1 MLRADFAC
9 SLERSMIVQ
18 IYEIATPDEAR
29 AVATA
34 GVDHVGVLVG
44 DGRFPRELPAEKARD
59 VISAITAPAKA
70 SVLMLAADLSL
81 IEEAAAALHPP
92 MLHLGAAP
100 ELLGPPDVARLK
112 ARLPAIRFMRSI
124 PVVGPESVDIA
135 RSYDGIVDFLLD
147 SHEPGDRQVGALG
160 RTHDWTISR
169 QIVASVGV
177 PVILAGGLG
186 PDNVAAAIAAVSP
199 AGVDSKTLT
208 DRDDGSHR
216 KDLQRVREFVRTAKA
231 QEI

>member
-1 MLRADFAC
+1 ML
-9 SLERSMIVQ
+9 VQ

-29 AVATA
+29 AVASL

-44 DGRFPRELPAEKARD
+44 DGRFPRELPAEKARN
-59 VISAITAPAKA
+59 VISAIVAPAKA
-70 SVLMLAADLSL
+70 SVLMLAADLPL
-81 IEEAAAALHPP
+81 IETVAAALHPP
-92 MLHLGAAP
+92 ILHLGAAP
-100 ELLGPPDVARLK
+100 ELLGALDVARLK
-112 ARLPAIRFMRSI
+112 ARLPSIRFMRSI
-124 PVVGPESVDIA
+124 PVVGPESVDMA
-135 RSYDGIVDFLLD
+135 RSYDGIADLLLLD

-160 RTHDWTISR
+160 RTHDWAISR
-169 QIVASVGV
+169 QIVESVGV

-186 PDNVAAAIAAVSP
+186 PDNVAAAIAAVRP

-216 KDLQRVREFVRTAKA
+216 KDLQRVREFVRVAKA

>member
-1 MLRADFAC
+1 ML
-9 SLERSMIVQ
+9 VQ
-18 IYEIATPDEAR
+18 IYETATPDEAR
-29 AVATA
+29 AVGAL
-34 GVDHVGVLVG
+34 GIDHVGVLVG
-44 DGRFPRELPAEKARD
+44 DGRFPRELSVEKARD
-59 VISAITAPAKA
+59 VISAIVAPAKA
-70 SVLMLAADLSL
+70 SVLMLAADLPL
-81 IEEAAAALHPP
+81 IEESAAALHPP
-92 MLHLGAAP
+92 ILHLGAAP
-100 ELLGPPDVARLK
+100 KLLGPPDVARLK

-124 PVVGPESVDIA
+124 PVIGPESIDLA
-135 RSYDGIVDFLLD
+135 RSYDGVAGLLLLD

-169 QIVASVGV
+169 EIVASVRV

-186 PDNVAAAIAAVSP
+186 LDNVAAAIAAVRP

-216 KDLQRVREFVRTAKA
+216 KDLHRVREFVRVAKS

>member
-1 MLRADFAC
+1 ML
-9 SLERSMIVQ
+9 VQ

-29 AVATA
+29 VVGAL
-34 GVDHVGVLVG
+34 GVDHIGVLVG

-59 VISAITAPAKA
+59 VISAIVAPAEA
-70 SVLMLAADLSL
+70 SVLMLTADLPL
-81 IEEAAAALHPP
+81 IEATAAALHPP
-92 MLHLGAAP
+92 ILHLGAAP
-100 ELLGPPDVARLK
+100 ELLGALDVARLK
-112 ARLPAIRFMRSI
+112 ARLPSIRFMRSI
-124 PVVGPESVDIA
+124 PVIGPESIDLA
-135 RSYDGIVDFLLD
+135 KSYDGVADLLLLD

-160 RTHDWTISR
+160 RPHDWTISR
-169 QIVASVGV
+169 QIVASVRV

-186 PDNVAAAIAAVSP
+186 LENVAAAIDGVRP

-216 KDLQRVREFVRTAKA
+216 KDLDRVREFVRVAKA

>member
-1 MLRADFAC
+1 ML
-9 SLERSMIVQ
+9 VQ
-18 IYEIATPDEAR
+18 VYEIATPDEAR
-29 AVATA
+29 GVCAL

-44 DGRFPRELPAEKARD
+44 DGRFPRELSVERARD
-59 VISAITAPAKA
+59 VISAIIPPAKA
-70 SVLMLAADLSL
+70 SVLMLAADLPL
-81 IEEAAAALHPP
+81 IEKAAAALHPP
-92 MLHLGAAP
+92 ILHLGAAP
-100 ELLGPPDVARLK
+100 ELLGPLDVARLK
-112 ARLPAIRFMRSI
+112 SRLPAIRFMRSI
-124 PVVGPESVDIA
+124 PVIGPESVDLAKSYNGIA
-135 RSYDGIVDFLLD
+135 DLLLLD

-186 PDNVAAAIAAVSP
+186 ADNVAAAIAAVRP

-216 KDLQRVREFVRTAKA
+216 KDLHRLREFVRVAKSR
-231 QEI
+231 EI